1 MLENSHKPYLAQ
13 YIGSQLKTLR
23 RIQEGAP
30 YLLCTYYFPPE
41 LLQLFDIEALYIERI
56 VGLTVSTGLYTE
68 SSDALPET
76 ICSYQ
81 SAFASLVERK
91 ILPKPRCLLAM
102 EFPCP
107 DAVRLMEYLQET
119 YQIPLVRITREN
131 MRQDLQRAVDFLHS
145 HYERSRSE
153 SEVSRLF
160 NRANEYK
167 RKIDEMRMRYPGI
180 ADSTD
185 MLALFTVENDFGGQT
200 AVDVLEGYYACLRQ
214 RAATW
219 RPSGNH
225 RIIWMGLIPLYDN
238 HILEWLENRLPI
250 RFVWEEMWM
259 FDHPNCPSPELSPG
273 RYVASVFYAHLE
285 DRLKGS
291 LFYRP
296 DSRRRRLLDI
306 AEKLHVRM
314 GIDLLQENCSFLPP
328 AVAALRS
335 GFEKKRIAFRTAACD
350 VVRRRE
356 GQREKL
362 AGLLEDGLRQ
372 SMATGFR
379 MRRD

>member
-167 RKIDEMRMRYPGI
+167 RKIDDAYAISRY
-180 ADSTD
+180 S
-185 MLALFTVENDFGGQT
+185 GQHGYAG
-200 AVDVLEGYYACLRQ
+200 AVY
-214 RAATW
+214 
-219 RPSGNH
+219 SG
-225 RIIWMGLIPLYDN
+225 
-238 HILEWLENRLPI
+238 E
-250 RFVWEEMWM
+250 RF
-259 FDHPNCPSPELSPG
+259 
-273 RYVASVFYAHLE
+273 R
-285 DRLKGS
+285 
-291 LFYRP
+291 RP
-296 DSRRRRLLDI
+296 DS
-306 AEKLHVRM
+306 
-314 GIDLLQENCSFLPP
+314 GGCS
-328 AVAALRS
+328 
-335 GFEKKRIAFRTAACD
+335 G
-350 VVRRRE
+350 
-356 GQREKL
+356 
-362 AGLLEDGLRQ
+362 GLLRLSPAKGGDMETLRQ
-372 SMATGFR
+372 TPHHLDGADSVV
-379 MRRD
+379 